1 MELKLCKGLEVGN
14 CEALCTTKVVHCCNT
29 IKTLKELKNRQEEG
43 DGGAEDKMIVNI

>member
-1 MELKLCKGLEVGN
+1 MYDKSS
-14 CEALCTTKVVHCCNT
+14 ALRNT